1 LEVTLVAKIL
11 VVEDSITGVQVIQDI
26 LKETSHEVI
35 TAADGEEAERK
46 ARNEAVN
53 LIILDVIMLKKNGFQ
68 VCRDLRTDKK
78 LDNIPI
84 IMVSAEKRE
93 SDRAWGL
100 KQGATEYITKPFTPL
115 DLLLAVKKHLKKKE

>member
-1 LEVTLVAKIL
+1 MAKIL

-26 LKETSHEVI
+26 LKETNHEVI

>member
-1 LEVTLVAKIL
+1 MAKIL